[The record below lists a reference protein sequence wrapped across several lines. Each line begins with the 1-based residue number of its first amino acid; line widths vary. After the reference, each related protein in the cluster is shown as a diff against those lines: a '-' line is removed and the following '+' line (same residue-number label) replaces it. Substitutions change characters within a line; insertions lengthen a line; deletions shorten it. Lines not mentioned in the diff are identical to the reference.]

1 MEILH
6 GTMEILHGT
15 MEILLVF
22 SSLRNRASH
31 FFSLTP
37 KPKCDLLSPKGDT
50 P

>member
-22 SSLRNRASH
+22 STSRYPQVINSR
-31 FFSLTP
+31 
-37 KPKCDLLSPKGDT
+37 KV
-50 P
+50 

>member
-22 SSLRNRASH
+22 SGLRNRASH
-31 FFSLTP
+31 FLRLTS
-37 KPKCDLLSPKGDT
+37 KPKYALLSP
-50 P
+50 

>member
-22 SSLRNRASH
+22 SSLRNLASH

-37 KPKCDLLSPKGDT
+37 KSKYALLSP
-50 P
+50 

>member
-22 SSLRNRASH
+22 SAPQCYPQLSELSTIKG
-31 FFSLTP
+31 TP
-37 KPKCDLLSPKGDT
+37 
-50 P
+50 

>member
-22 SSLRNRASH
+22 SAPQCYTQLAVSYPHERY
-31 FFSLTP
+31 
-37 KPKCDLLSPKGDT
+37 
-50 P
+50 